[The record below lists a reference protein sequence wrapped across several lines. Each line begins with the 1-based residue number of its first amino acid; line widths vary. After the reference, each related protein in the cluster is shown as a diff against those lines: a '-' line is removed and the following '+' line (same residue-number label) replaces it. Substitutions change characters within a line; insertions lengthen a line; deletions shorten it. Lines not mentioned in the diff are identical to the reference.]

1 MSPTNITSAITVE
14 PTTPSTAFTDF
25 ILAQLNWAA
34 LRSKIITNQI
44 ETAIT
49 ALRAGLITPEMAL
62 LVLTECGLEISSF

>member
-34 LRSKIITNQI
+34 LRSKITNQI